1 MHDFNVFGNLKRVD
15 FFFLIQVHKKK
26 KKIQVH
32 KDIDYLNKSMIV
44 EGHKKCPF
52 KEKLRETCQFI
63 FKAK

>member
-15 FFFLIQVHKKK
+15 FF

-32 KDIDYLNKSMIV
+32 EDIDYLKNSMIV
-44 EGHKKCPF
+44 ERHKKCPF